1 MVGASEV
8 VTSVVVVDSAM
19 QSRLEVGGEMNDLL
33 MRSSAVVSDGLNKL
47 KKEDLQNETNLYTI
61 L

>member
-33 MRSSAVVSDGLNKL
+33 MRS
-47 KKEDLQNETNLYTI
+47 
-61 L
+61 